1 MNKLFR
7 NILFLSSLT
16 LVLAACQEE
25 KVEPGEKDLDG
36 CYGVYFPA
44 QEKAVKL
51 VLDPAAPTST
61 KITVMRKNSEGE
73 ITVPV
78 TVADTS
84 KLFKFAPITFKDG
97 QAETTIDVTFDGIGI
112 GNTYLASLTIEDP
125 AYASKYNSNPIS
137 IDVKVLREK
146 WNNLGVG
153 TWVEHGVFNFV
164 APENVIIHQNDLDKT
179 KYRIYMRYPDPKKE
193 GEEYALYSSKS
204 DEYLSLRLLKSGEV
218 LKSTKAEFKVD
229 KDDLVLFDIFDTGIP
244 YKEGAPNI
252 WFVHPFNFSDPVN
265 LWYYNKVISYQDD
278 GVTPAGIQLAPN
290 YYINGVGSID
300 RSQEDGIITIVFP
313 GAVLTDYTINV
324 SVGETVDGEI
334 PVEFDLGA
342 DVATAKY
349 AVYEGE
355 LSKAAAERHANAIV
369 KGDEESKV
377 VPETG
382 AVSLTLDKSG
392 VYSLVAVSLDDKN
405 EFQKSAVSTFNYV
418 AKGDEE
424 KYPVTV
430 SAGLEL
436 TSRYEP
442 EGYTKVNSALFYVY
456 GKNLTEV
463 KASLIPTAKLNPEKL
478 DSLARAPK
486 SVSDSILNLVNTTG
500 WTDLFTELA
509 PVTDYTLIVWASN
522 GYRSKVV
529 TSEITTDGLP
539 RVKKGTGTYTY
550 SLFFV
555 GEGGKP
561 QTDDGLGLY
570 ADPNYE
576 NTYVIENWGYG
587 VDLKFTYDAKS
598 GEIKVPLQTTGVP
611 GEDGEI
617 FIQEAKDYFTPETFK
632 NYDKLPSSSYADGT
646 YSFALAYFDEV
657 GLYKAGVETFKLD
670 GAVESGS
677 TSSRNAGRS
686 FKSAGLCAERE
697 NVTANFV
704 AREIPAISVVKK
716 IEFAKKSAKPVR

>member
-44 QEKAVKL
+44 QDKAVKL
-51 VLDPAAPTST
+51 VLDPAEPTST

-112 GNTYLASLTIEDP
+112 GNTYLASLTIENP
-125 AYASKYNSNPIS
+125 AYASKYDSNPIS
-137 IDVKVLREK
+137 IDIKVIREK

-153 TWVEHGVFNFV
+153 TWVEHGVFNFK

-179 KYRIYMRYPDPKKE
+179 KYRIYMRYPDPEKE

-218 LKSTKAEFKVD
+218 LESKTEELKVD
-229 KDDLVLFDIFDTGIP
+229 KDGLVLFDIFDTGIP
-244 YKEGAPNI
+244 YDTGAPNI
-252 WFVHPFNFSDPVN
+252 WFVHPFNLSKPVN
-265 LWYYNKVISYQDD
+265 LWYYNKVISYQKD
-278 GVTPAGIQLAPN
+278 GVTPAGIQLAPY
-290 YYINGVGSID
+290 YYINGLGAID

-334 PVEFDLGA
+334 PVEFALGA

-382 AVSLTLDKSG
+382 AISLTLDKSG

-463 KASLIPTAKLNPEKL
+463 KASLIPTAKLDLTKL
-478 DSLARAPK
+478 DSLAREPK

-550 SLFFV
+550 SLVFLD
-555 GEGGKP
+555 EEKKP
-561 QTDDGLGLY
+561 QAVKGLGLY

-576 NTYVIENWGYG
+576 NTYVIEDWGFG
-587 VDLKFTYDAKS
+587 VELKFTYDAKS
-598 GEIKVPLQTTGVP
+598 GEIKVPLQTTGAA

-617 FIQEAKDYFTPETFK
+617 FIQEAKDYFTPETYK

-646 YSFALAYFDEV
+646 YSFALVYFDEV
-657 GLYKAGVETFKLD
+657 SPYNVGVETFKLD

-677 TSSRNAGRS
+677 TSSRNAGRV

-697 NVTANFV
+697 NLTANFV
-704 AREIPAISVVKK
+704 AREIPANSVVKK
-716 IEFAKKSAKPVR
+716 IEFAKKSAELVK

>member
-44 QEKAVKL
+44 QDKAVKL
-51 VLDPAAPTST
+51 VLDPAEPTST

-153 TWVEHGVFNFV
+153 TWVEHGVFNFD

-244 YKEGAPNI
+244 YAEGAPNI

-290 YYINGVGSID
+290 YYINGVGAID

-334 PVEFDLGA
+334 PVEFTLGA

-550 SLFFV
+550 SLVFLD
-555 GEGGKP
+555 EDKKP
-561 QTDDGLGLY
+561 QAVKGLGLY

-576 NTYVIENWGYG
+576 NTYVIEDWGNG
-587 VDLKFTYDAKS
+587 VELKFTYDSKS
-598 GEIKVPLQTTGVP
+598 GEIKVPLQTTGAP

-617 FIQEAKDYFTPETFK
+617 FIQEAKGYFTPETE

-646 YSFALAYFDEV
+646 YSFALAYFDEG

-677 TSSRNAGRS
+677 TSSRNTGRV

-704 AREIPAISVVKK
+704 AREISANSVVKK
-716 IEFAKKSAKPVR
+716 IEFAKKSAELVK

>member
-44 QEKAVKL
+44 QDKAVKL
-51 VLDPAAPTST
+51 VLDPAEPTST

-78 TVADTS
+78 TVSDTS

-153 TWVEHGVFNFV
+153 TFDDQGAFMFE
-164 APENVIIHQNDLDKT
+164 APENVIIRQNDLDKT
-179 KYRIYMRYPDPKKE
+179 KYRIYMKYPDPEKE
-193 GEEYALYSSKS
+193 GEEYAVFSEKS
-204 DEYLSLRLLKSGEV
+204 DEYLSLRILKSGEV
-218 LKSTKAEFKVD
+218 LKSAKAEFKVD
-229 KDDLVLFDIFDTGIP
+229 KDGLVLFDIFDTGIP
-244 YKEGAPNI
+244 SGAGAPNV

-265 LWYYNKVISYQDD
+265 LWYHNKVISYQAD
-278 GVTPAGIQLAPN
+278 GVTPAGIQIAPN
-290 YYINGVGSID
+290 YYMGGPNID
-300 RSQEDGIITIVFP
+300 KSQEDGIITIVFP

-334 PVEFDLGA
+334 PVEFALGA

-355 LSKAAAERHANAIV
+355 LSKAAAERHVNAIV

-442 EGYTKVNSALFYVY
+442 EGYTKINSALFYVY
-456 GKNLTEV
+456 GKNLAEV
-463 KASLIPTAKLNPEKL
+463 KASLIPTAKLDPAKL
-478 DSLARAPK
+478 DSLARDPK

-509 PVTDYTLIVWASN
+509 PATDYTLIVWASN

-529 TSEITTDGLP
+529 TSEITTEGLA

-550 SLFFV
+550 SLFFLD
-555 GEGGKP
+555 EDGKP
-561 QTDDGLGLY
+561 QAVKGLGLY

-576 NTYVIENWGYG
+576 NTYVIEDWGHG
-587 VDLKFTYDAKS
+587 VELKFTYDAKS
-598 GEIKVPLQTTGVP
+598 GEIKVPLQKTGAA
-611 GEDGEI
+611 GDDGEI
-617 FIQEAKDYFTPETFK
+617 FIQEAKDYFTPGTE

-646 YSFALAYFDEV
+646 YSFALAYFNKARP
-657 GLYKAGVETFKLD
+657 YKAGVETFKLD
-670 GAVESGS
+670 GAVESSSISSENTGS
-677 TSSRNAGRS
+677 V

-704 AREIPAISVVKK
+704 AREIPANSVVKK
-716 IEFAKKSAKPVR
+716 IEFAKKSAELVR

>member
-1 MNKLFR
+1 
-7 NILFLSSLT
+7 
-16 LVLAACQEE
+16 
-25 KVEPGEKDLDG
+25 
-36 CYGVYFPA
+36 
-44 QEKAVKL
+44 
-51 VLDPAAPTST
+51 
-61 KITVMRKNSEGE
+61 
-73 ITVPV
+73 
-78 TVADTS
+78 
-84 KLFKFAPITFKDG
+84 
-97 QAETTIDVTFDGIGI
+97 
-112 GNTYLASLTIEDP
+112 
-125 AYASKYNSNPIS
+125 
-137 IDVKVLREK
+137 
-146 WNNLGVG
+146 
-153 TWVEHGVFNFV
+153 
-164 APENVIIHQNDLDKT
+164 
-179 KYRIYMRYPDPKKE
+179 MRYPDPEKE
-193 GEEYALYSSKS
+193 GEEYALYSPKS

-229 KDDLVLFDIFDTGIP
+229 KDGLVLFDIFDTGIP
-244 YKEGAPNI
+244 YDTGAPNI
-252 WFVHPFNFSDPVN
+252 LFVHPFNFSDPVN

-278 GVTPAGIQLAPN
+278 RVTPAGIQLAPN
-290 YYINGVGSID
+290 YYISGVGAID

-334 PVEFDLGA
+334 PVKFALGA

-463 KASLIPTAKLNPEKL
+463 KASLIPTAKLDPAKL
-478 DSLARAPK
+478 DSLAREPK

-529 TSEITTDGLP
+529 TSEITTEGLA

-550 SLFFV
+550 SLVFLD
-555 GEGGKP
+555 EDKKP
-561 QTDDGLGLY
+561 QTGKDLGLY

-576 NTYVIENWGYG
+576 NAYVIENWGNG
-587 VDLKFTYDAKS
+587 VELKFTYDAKS
-598 GEIKVPLQTTGVP
+598 GEIKVPLQTTGAA
-611 GEDGEI
+611 GEDGVI
-617 FIQEAKDYFTPETFK
+617 FIQEAKDYFTPETYK
-632 NYDKLPSSSYADGT
+632 DYDKLPSSSYADGT
-646 YSFALAYFDEV
+646 YSFALAYFDEG
-657 GLYKAGVETFKLD
+657 GLYNAGVETFKLD

-677 TSSRNAGRS
+677 ISSRNTGRV

-704 AREIPAISVVKK
+704 AREIPANSVVKK
-716 IEFAKKSAKPVR
+716 IEFAKKSAELVK